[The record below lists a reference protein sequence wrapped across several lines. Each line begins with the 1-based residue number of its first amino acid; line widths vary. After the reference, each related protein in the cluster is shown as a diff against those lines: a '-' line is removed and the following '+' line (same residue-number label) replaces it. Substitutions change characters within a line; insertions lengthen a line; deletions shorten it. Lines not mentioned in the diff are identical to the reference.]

1 MSDEMVKALI
11 QAINELN
18 RTVDRQN
25 NILVEKLDEVITALD
40 GINSGVN

>member
-1 MSDEMVKALI
+1 MSEEMEKALI
-11 QAINELN
+11 QAIKELN

>member
-1 MSDEMVKALI
+1 MSDEMAKALI
-11 QAINELN
+11 QAINEVN